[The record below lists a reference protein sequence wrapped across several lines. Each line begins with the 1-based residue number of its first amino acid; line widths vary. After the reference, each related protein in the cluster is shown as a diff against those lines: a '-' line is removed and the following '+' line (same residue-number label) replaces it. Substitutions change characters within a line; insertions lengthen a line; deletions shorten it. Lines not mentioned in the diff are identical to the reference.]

1 MSVQDPFAMNADSF
15 LGGAAVAAKWP
26 AVGYVVEGTV
36 VDWRMSHQTDYET
49 SEPLYWVAKRMVKRS
64 AITEPADLLNP
75 VMQLIMNI
83 QGKPTGETWEGLGNV
98 RKALPNDD
106 GARAVYIKGLL
117 QTAFKS
123 ALRTA
128 QAKLEQN
135 AYVRIERIADGV
147 QPDRKKQAP
156 HDYKVIW
163 TPAAQNP
170 HVAQSFLDESDDVD
184 PFAPKDKAPF

>member
-1 MSVQDPFAMNADSF
+1 MNADSF

-184 PFAPKDKAPF
+184 PFAPGTPPSF

>member
-1 MSVQDPFAMNADSF
+1 MVQDPFSGKAADNF

-26 AVGYVVEGTV
+26 TVGYVVEGTV
-36 VDWRMSHQTDYET
+36 TDWRMSHQTDYDT
-49 SEPLYWVAKRMVKRS
+49 SEPLYWVAKRMVKKS

-75 VMQLIMNI
+75 VLQLIMNI
-83 QGKPTGETWEGLGNV
+83 QGKPTGETWETLQNI

-117 QTAFKS
+117 QNAFKS

-128 QAKLEQN
+128 QAKLEEG

-147 QPDRKKQAP
+147 QADRKKQAP
-156 HDYKVIW
+156 HDFKVIW
-163 TPAAQNP
+163 TPAEKNP
-170 HVAQSFLDESDDVD
+170 HAATDFLNEAEDVD
-184 PFAPKDKAPF
+184 PFAPKDAPF